1 MAEETRWCGI
11 CRKER
16 PNDAFRAPEGAGK
29 DFYKM
34 CEPCRTKYRDVRIS
48 HAQMGK
54 RIRSRIRSGLK
65 ETQRSRV
72 KRARANRGRAWPYY
86 LSEPA
91 PQTSIDL
98 PNSETRVTSETTS
111 AAQTTPMPEQP
122 NCMHADSGH
131 HSRVTVAPPV
141 VESSAQSTTTTTV
154 ITISTTTVSKNV
166 TETSNKPA
174 EGAKTAPDS
183 IQQVKDEDLESLS
196 SGPEPE
202 QQSEIGAGTNR
213 HPEFFG
219 CLHCEKLRPWP
230 MAGLHICLLCIR
242 DWKWC
247 VKGAHNQAKASFIWD
262 GEEHDECYMCQF
274 AGI

>member
-1 MAEETRWCGI
+1 
-11 CRKER
+11 
-16 PNDAFRAPEGAGK
+16 
-29 DFYKM
+29 M
-34 CEPCRTKYRDVRIS
+34 CEPCRIKYRN
-48 HAQMGK
+48 
-54 RIRSRIRSGLK
+54 
-65 ETQRSRV
+65 RSRV
-72 KRARANRGRAWPYY
+72 KRAHANRGRAWPYY

-91 PQTSIDL
+91 PQASIDL
-98 PNSETRVTSETTS
+98 TNSETRVTTETTS
-111 AAQTTPMPEQP
+111 AAQTTPTSEQP
-122 NCMHADSGH
+122 NCMRTDSGH

-154 ITISTTTVSKNV
+154 ITISTTTVSNNV

-174 EGAKTAPDS
+174 EDAKSAQDG

-196 SGPEPE
+196 SGPESE
-202 QQSEIGAGTNR
+202 QQSEIDAGTNQR
-213 HPEFFG
+213 PEFFS

-247 VKGAHNQAKASFIWD
+247 EKGAHNQAKASFIWD
-262 GEEHDECYMCQF
+262 GEEHNECYMCHF

>member
-1 MAEETRWCGI
+1 MTEETRWCRI
-11 CRKER
+11 CRKEK
-16 PNDAFRAPEGAGK
+16 PNDVFRAPEGAGK

-34 CEPCRTKYRDVRIS
+34 CEPCRTKY
-48 HAQMGK
+48 K
-54 RIRSRIRSGLK
+54 N
-65 ETQRSRV
+65 RSRV
-72 KRARANRGRAWPYY
+72 KRARANRGRAWPHY

-98 PNSETRVTSETTS
+98 TNSETRVTPETTS

-154 ITISTTTVSKNV
+154 ITISTTTVSKNG

-174 EGAKTAPDS
+174 EDAKTAQDG

-196 SGPEPE
+196 SGPESE
-202 QQSEIGAGTNR
+202 QQGEIGAGTNQR
-213 HPEFFG
+213 PEFFG

-247 VKGAHNQAKASFIWD
+247 AKGAHNQAKASFIWD
-262 GEEHDECYMCQF
+262 GEEHNECYMCHF

>member
-1 MAEETRWCGI
+1 MAEETRWCSI
-11 CRKER
+11 CRKEK
-16 PNDAFRAPEGAGK
+16 PNDAFRAPESAGK

-34 CEPCRTKYRDVRIS
+34 YGQGNTLTYQVQTKKTQKSRD
-48 HAQMGK
+48 
-54 RIRSRIRSGLK
+54 
-65 ETQRSRV
+65 
-72 KRARANRGRAWPYY
+72 KRARANRGRAWPYC

-98 PNSETRVTSETTS
+98 TNSETRVTSETSS
-111 AAQTTPMPEQP
+111 AAQATPMREQP
-122 NCMHADSGH
+122 NCIHADSGH

-141 VESSAQSTTTTTV
+141 VDSSAQSTTTTTV

-174 EGAKTAPDS
+174 EDAKTAPDG

-196 SGPEPE
+196 SGPESE
-202 QQSEIGAGTNR
+202 QQSAIGTGTNQHR
-213 HPEFFG
+213 EFFG

-247 VKGAHNQAKASFIWD
+247 AKGAHNKAKASFIWD
-262 GEEHDECYMCQF
+262 GEEHDECYMCHF